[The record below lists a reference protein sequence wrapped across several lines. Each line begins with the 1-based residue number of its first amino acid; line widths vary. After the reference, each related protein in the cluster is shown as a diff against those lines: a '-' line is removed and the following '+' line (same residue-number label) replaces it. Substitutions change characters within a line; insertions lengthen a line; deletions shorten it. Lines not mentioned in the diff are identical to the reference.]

1 MADVAMGEAGA
12 AVRAR
17 PGGPRT
23 IRPLYKAMQLAAVC
37 ACARRVIVP
46 CARARVALRHV
57 EARPRHP
64 THAQE
69 PPKKVEMLVKA
80 HKMLVSW
87 WKEDTGTKHT
97 REQFE
102 QNPVMTEGNAC
113 LLGGLGRSP
122 HFSDHFEHCI
132 SWEDTSGRLHRDIVT
147 VRVSTCDHCCQQ
159 YRWQY

>member
-1 MADVAMGEAGA
+1 MPEVHHSRNVSSSLGALQIRPVLTGFQPARAKMADVAMGEAGA

-69 PPKKVEMLVKA
+69 PPKKVPITL
-80 HKMLVSW
+80 LSGFL
-87 WKEDTGTKHT
+87 GT
-97 REQFE
+97 
-102 QNPVMTEGNAC
+102 
-113 LLGGLGRSP
+113 
-122 HFSDHFEHCI
+122 
-132 SWEDTSGRLHRDIVT
+132 
-147 VRVSTCDHCCQQ
+147 
-159 YRWQY
+159 

>member
-64 THAQE
+64 THARAGAAQE
-69 PPKKVEMLVKA
+69 
-80 HKMLVSW
+80 
-87 WKEDTGTKHT
+87 GTDHAA
-97 REQFE
+97 
-102 QNPVMTEGNAC
+102 V
-113 LLGGLGRSP
+113 GLPRYI
-122 HFSDHFEHCI
+122 E
-132 SWEDTSGRLHRDIVT
+132 
-147 VRVSTCDHCCQQ
+147 
-159 YRWQY
+159 